1 MVALADRI
9 DSLLGIFA
17 SGKKPSGVKDPYALR
32 RAALSL
38 VRITIEGELEFDL
51 NHLLQQAAALLPKT
65 LQNNELVS
73 DVEAFILDRMRGYL
87 VEQGLNKDC
96 FEAVLASRETLTG
109 SAASLSLFDCYQRSL
124 AVSGFRSMPEA
135 ASLTASNKR
144 IGNILKKIDSS
155 EVVALDAAALTST
168 IEQKLCASLD
178 QIETSVEAMV
188 QQRQYTEALHTLAQL
203 KEDVDNFF
211 EEVMVMHEDLAIR
224 ANRIALVARVHRL
237 FTAVADIAVLQV

>member
-1 MVALADRI
+1 M
-9 DSLLGIFA
+9 
-17 SGKKPSGVKDPYALR
+17 
-32 RAALSL
+32 
-38 VRITIEGELEFDL
+38 
-51 NHLLQQAAALLPKT
+51 
-65 LQNNELVS
+65 
-73 DVEAFILDRMRGYL
+73 
-87 VEQGLNKDC
+87 
-96 FEAVLASRETLTG
+96 
-109 SAASLSLFDCYQRSL
+109 
-124 AVSGFRSMPEA
+124 
-135 ASLTASNKR
+135 
-144 IGNILKKIDSS
+144 GNILKKIDSS